1 MIATTTGQ
9 RREQYWSELEPVLV
23 TFRPS
28 QTRIQTGSARGC
40 FSSFESGVQ
49 TKFDGENKPSGET
62 ALYYSEAKLL
72 YKKQSSYIIGAREGD
87 GQAPR
92 PPPPSEA
99 RLIAQ
104 GKARRLTLRAENWSI
119 FVAEFYPPHFLRPSG
134 GDEVAGSPFLQPPSA
149 GHSSSKDKPT
159 IQPHKNHDASTPHRL
174 VP

>member
-1 MIATTTGQ
+1 MSSTGQ
-9 RREQYWSELEPVLV
+9 SANQYWSLFAPRKPAYRKALRGN
-23 TFRPS
+23 TFPS
-28 QTRIQTGSARGC
+28 GD
-40 FSSFESGVQ
+40 GVQ
-49 TKFDGENKPSGET
+49 TKFGGENKPSGET

-159 IQPHKNHDASTPHRL
+159 IQPHKNYDASTPYRL